1 VNTALTDIK
10 PRLVLDTNVILDL
23 LVFKDPSTKPI
34 RLLLDAKLVDA
45 VRSEVSMLEL
55 IDVIQ
60 RPSFKL
66 SEEQQQAILKSWES
80 SSRLLEN
87 TAIEP
92 APFTCRD
99 PDDQVFINMAYSLR
113 PALLLSKDLRVLE
126 LQAIAKRYGVEIT
139 QDYERVQHF
148 STPSTE
154 SL

>member
-1 VNTALTDIK
+1 MNIALTDIK

-23 LVFKDPSTKPI
+23 LVFKDPSAEPI
-34 RLLLDAKLVDA
+34 RLLLDAKQVDA
-45 VRSEVSMLEL
+45 VRTSASMAEL
-55 IDVIQ
+55 IDVIG

-66 SEEQQQAILKSWES
+66 SREDQETIVQAWKS

-92 APFTCRD
+92 APFACRD

-126 LQAIAKRYGVEIT
+126 LQAIARRHSVDIS
-139 QDYERVQHF
+139 QDYERVRHF
-148 STPSTE
+148 S
-154 SL
+154 

>member
-1 VNTALTDIK
+1 MK

-23 LVFKDPSTKPI
+23 LVFKDSSTEPI
-34 RLLLDAKLVDA
+34 RLLLDANQVDA
-45 VRSEVSMLEL
+45 VRSEASMLEL
-55 IDVIQ
+55 VDVVQ

-66 SEEQQQAILKSWES
+66 SEEQQQAILKNWES

-87 TAIEP
+87 AAIEP

-99 PDDQVFINMAYSLR
+99 TDDQVFINMAYSIR

-126 LQAIAKRYGVEIT
+126 LRRTAMRYGIEIT
-139 QDYERVQHF
+139 QDYERVQYF
-148 STPSTE
+148 STQSTE

>member
-1 VNTALTDIK
+1 MK
-10 PRLVLDTNVILDL
+10 PHLVLDTNVILDL

-45 VRSEVSMLEL
+45 VRSEASMLEL
-55 IDVIQ
+55 IDVIK
-60 RPSFKL
+60 RPTFRL
-66 SEEQQQAILKSWES
+66 NQEEQSIILQAWES
-80 SSRLLEN
+80 STRLLEN
-87 TAIEP
+87 SVIEP

-126 LQAIAKRYGVEIT
+126 LHLTAMRYGIEIT
-139 QDYERVQHF
+139 QNYERVQHF
-148 STPSTE
+148 STQSTE

>member
-1 VNTALTDIK
+1 MK

-23 LVFKDPSTKPI
+23 LVFQDPAAEVV
-34 RLLLDAKLVDA
+34 RMALDAKLVDA
-45 VRSEVSMLEL
+45 VRSEASMLEL

-60 RPSFKL
+60 RPTFRL
-66 SEEQQQAILKSWES
+66 NQEEQSIILQAWES
-80 SSRLLEN
+80 STRLLEN
-87 TAIEP
+87 GAIEP

-99 PDDQVFINMAYSLR
+99 QDDQVFLDMAYSLR

-126 LQAIAKRYGVEIT
+126 LQAIAKRHGVEIT

>member
-1 VNTALTDIK
+1 MK

-23 LVFKDPSTKPI
+23 LVFQDPATEVV
-34 RLLLDAKLVDA
+34 RMALDAKLVDA
-45 VRSEVSMLEL
+45 VRSKASMLEL

-87 TAIEP
+87 TTIEP

-99 PDDQVFINMAYSLR
+99 PDDQVFIDMAFSIR

-126 LQAIAKRYGVEIT
+126 LQAIARQHGVDIS

-148 STPSTE
+148 S
-154 SL
+154 

>member
-1 VNTALTDIK
+1 MK

-45 VRSEVSMLEL
+45 VRSEASMLEL

-60 RPSFKL
+60 RPTFRL
-66 SEEQQQAILKSWES
+66 NQEEQSIILQAWES
-80 SSRLLEN
+80 STRLLEN
-87 TAIEP
+87 AAIEP

-99 PDDQVFINMAYSLR
+99 QDDQVFLDMAYSLR

-126 LQAIAKRYGVEIT
+126 LQAIAKQHGVEMS

>member
-23 LVFKDPSTKPI
+23 LVFKDPTAEPV

-45 VRSEVSMLEL
+45 VRSESSMLEL

-60 RPSFKL
+60 RPAFKL
-66 SEEQQQAILKSWES
+66 SQEEQAIILQAWES
-80 SSRLLEN
+80 VTRLLEN
-87 TAIEP
+87 EAMEP

-99 PDDQVFINMAYSLR
+99 LDDQVFINMAYSLR

-126 LQAIAKRYGVEIT
+126 LQAIAKQHGVEIS
-139 QDYERVQHF
+139 QDYERVRQF
-148 STPSTE
+148 
-154 SL
+154 L